1 MEEKLNAES
10 QNLNKRLYKL
20 LILVLKYT
28 PITLAIDNIIYTILA
43 YYEYNCYFLSYLGG
57 VSILF
62 LIILYII
69 SYVFRFCYLY
79 RIPLYYITITSAV
92 ALYDEYIRIPLSDLQ
107 MVRMYSIIFGL
118 SVVYFIYCKFK
129 KKC

>member
-1 MEEKLNAES
+1 MEEKSSVEN

-20 LILVLKYT
+20 LILILKYT

-57 VSILF
+57 VSIIF

-79 RIPLYYITITSAV
+79 RIPLYYITITSAI
-92 ALYDEYIRIPLSDLQ
+92 ALYDEYIGIPLSDLQ
-107 MVRMYSIIFGL
+107 MVRTYFIIFGL
-118 SVVYFIYCKFK
+118 SAVCFIYCKFK